1 MPRGPAWPTAHIP
14 ILTWGKV
21 CLPIEA
27 HNPLLLA
34 CYKDLVSNLSLGSL
48 TLLQATQRWG

>member
-1 MPRGPAWPTAHIP
+1 MTLGPVCPTAQIP

-21 CLPIEA
+21 CLSVEA

-34 CYKDLVSNLSLGSL
+34 CYEDLVSNLSLGSL
-48 TLLQATQRWG
+48 ALLQAAQRRG